1 MFFFIIILFVL
12 SADQLSKY
20 LVVSF
25 LDLGQSVPILDRFFS
40 ITYVLNPGAA
50 LGLFAYKTIFF
61 IVITVVVALIILYYY
76 YHLPPYYK
84 FTRIGLALQLGGA
97 AGNPVSYT
105 HLDVYKRQRIYNMV
119 NDRQD
124 WCISRQRIWGVP
136 IPIFYCQSCAEP
148 IINDQTIGAV
158 QSLFAK
164 EGSDAWFIYDAEQI
178 LPPGTVCGKC
188 GKKEFRKEKDIMDV
202 WFDSGSSLS
211 LIHI

>member
-97 AGNPVSYT
+97 AGNLV
-105 HLDVYKRQRIYNMV
+105 DRIRVGYVIDFIN
-119 NDRQD
+119 
-124 WCISRQRIWGVP
+124 ISFFP
-136 IPIFYCQSCAEP
+136 PIFNIADIAIVLGGILFIY
-148 IINDQTIGAV
+148 
-158 QSLFAK
+158 SLWK
-164 EGSDAWFIYDAEQI
+164 EGKKAPLFEGDAER
-178 LPPGTVCGKC
+178 T
-188 GKKEFRKEKDIMDV
+188 
-202 WFDSGSSLS
+202 
-211 LIHI
+211 